1 MICWRINKYTLTTVH
16 NVDINGFEY
25 RTVMT
30 RRMFSPLNDSQYQRR
45 QPSFIIKLPRTIST
59 FKEDGNTNN
68 KVSMNRIYI
77 FSGDAPIALGQSL
90 NRRSNEGS
98 YLTSSWIEQMKWNY
112 QFLRPFIHYREF
124 QFDLYSINLWNMCV
138 NFKMHIPIYIILVS
152 SYAREDQRKHE
163 KLLLLTVP

>member
-1 MICWRINKYTLTTVH
+1 
-16 NVDINGFEY
+16 
-25 RTVMT
+25 
-30 RRMFSPLNDSQYQRR
+30 
-45 QPSFIIKLPRTIST
+45 
-59 FKEDGNTNN
+59 
-68 KVSMNRIYI
+68 MNRINMLQ
-77 FSGDAPIALGQSL
+77 GKDAPIALGQPL
-90 NRRSNEGS
+90 KRRSNEGS